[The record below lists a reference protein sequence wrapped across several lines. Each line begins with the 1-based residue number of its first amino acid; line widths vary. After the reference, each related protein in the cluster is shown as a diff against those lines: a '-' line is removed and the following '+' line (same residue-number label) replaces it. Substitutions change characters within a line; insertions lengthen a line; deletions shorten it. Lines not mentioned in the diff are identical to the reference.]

1 MKTLYERMSRE
12 ERLELYKEYKNEK
25 ASFSKKMEKMFMLC
39 YLGIGYALIVF
50 IYDFFYK
57 KSTVGYILDIIVFVF
72 CLIALFKL
80 CSIKKELLN
89 NFALKKDREKKQ
101 SIAKKIKNKKN

>member
-12 ERLELYKEYKNEK
+12 ERLELYKEYKKEK

-80 CSIKKELLN
+80 FSIKKELLN
-89 NFALKKDREKKQ
+89 NFALKKDKEKKQ
-101 SIAKKIKNKKN
+101 NIVKKLKNKKN